1 MRAAV
6 LERPGVPVVV
16 EDLKLAEP
24 GPGQVRVR
32 MLASGVCHS
41 DLHVRDGEWLRPG
54 PMVMGHEGAGV
65 VEAVGPQ
72 VDPGVVGPAIGE
84 LVALAWVVP
93 CGSCRSCRA
102 GRSWECP
109 DSPSF
114 RHGRDGEGRARLAR
128 ADGTPVLAYLSIG
141 TMAEAQVVPAAAA
154 IPMPAGTPPE
164 VAALI
169 GCCAA
174 TGVGAVLNT
183 AAVTP
188 GASVAVIGLGGVGL
202 SVVMGAR
209 LAGAGTIV
217 AVDRVPGKLEV
228 ARDLGATDTILATDG
243 PDGPG
248 SAPDAVAEA
257 LRSLTGGGPD
267 VVFEAIGRPAT
278 VELAIEALPPGGTAV
293 LVGMTPQGERATFDV
308 YRFVDGGRRIL
319 GSNYGSSVA
328 ARDFPRYAT
337 HFLEGRLPIDRLVDR
352 RIGLDD
358 VEAAFD
364 RLRRGEGL
372 RSVIVF

>member
-1 MRAAV
+1 MV
-6 LERPGVPVVV
+6 I
-16 EDLKLAEP
+16 EDLELVEP

-32 MLASGVCHS
+32 MLASGICHS
-41 DLHVRDGEWLRPG
+41 DLHVRDGEWRRPG
-54 PMVMGHEGAGV
+54 PVVMGHEGAGI
-65 VEAVGPQ
+65 VEAVTPALDPDVAGPR
-72 VDPGVVGPAIGE
+72 VGD
-84 LVALAWVVP
+84 LVALSWMVP
-93 CGSCRSCRA
+93 CGSCRSCLA

-114 RHGRDGEGRARLAR
+114 RHGRDAAGRTALRR
-128 ADGTPVLAYLSIG
+128 VDGTPVLAYLSIG

-154 IPMPAGTPPE
+154 IAMPAGTPPE

-169 GCCAA
+169 GCCVA

-183 AAVTP
+183 AEVRP

-202 SVVMGAR
+202 SAVMGAR

-217 AVDRVPGKLEV
+217 AVDRVPGKLEL

-243 PDGPG
+243 PGGSG
-248 SAPDAVAEA
+248 SAPAAVAGV

-267 VVFEAIGRPAT
+267 VVVEAIGRPAT

-293 LVGMTPQGERATFDV
+293 LVGMTPEGERAAFDV

-328 ARDFPRYAT
+328 ARDFPRYAAL
-337 HFLEGRLPIDRLVDR
+337 HLEGRLPIDRLVDR
-352 RIGLDD
+352 RIALAD
-358 VEAAFD
+358 VEPAFD

>member
-1 MRAAV
+1 MGATPTGRTA
-6 LERPGVPVVV
+6 LR
-16 EDLKLAEP
+16 
-24 GPGQVRVR
+24 RV
-32 MLASGVCHS
+32 
-41 DLHVRDGEWLRPG
+41 
-54 PMVMGHEGAGV
+54 
-65 VEAVGPQ
+65 
-72 VDPGVVGPAIGE
+72 
-84 LVALAWVVP
+84 
-93 CGSCRSCRA
+93 
-102 GRSWECP
+102 
-109 DSPSF
+109 
-114 RHGRDGEGRARLAR
+114 
-128 ADGTPVLAYLSIG
+128 DGTPVLAYLSIG

-154 IPMPAGTPPE
+154 IAMPAGTPPE

-169 GCCAA
+169 GCCVA

-183 AAVTP
+183 AEVRP

-202 SVVMGAR
+202 SAVMGAR

-217 AVDRVPGKLEV
+217 AVDRVPGKLEL

-243 PDGPG
+243 PGGSG
-248 SAPDAVAEA
+248 SAPAAVAGV

-267 VVFEAIGRPAT
+267 VVVEAIGRPAT

-293 LVGMTPQGERATFDV
+293 LVGMTPEGERAAFDV

-328 ARDFPRYAT
+328 ARDFPRYAAL
-337 HFLEGRLPIDRLVDR
+337 HLEGRLPIDRLVDR
-352 RIGLDD
+352 RIALAD
-358 VEAAFD
+358 VEPAFD